1 MSPCGSGAERRHYF
15 LFFFLQKL
23 NTDDNHDSSVPVTI
37 AEETLVEKSAKEAK
51 KSVADVQQI
60 GGWLGLL
67 LSKIKS
73 VPAAEEKWRA
83 LTAAGLDQEAQEEV
97 AEYLFRYCGGTQEQL
112 QAGFKKASSFRERLQ
127 TVVAQIRMA
136 SGTTERMLKDMRDI
150 AGITFHNPDF
160 DRLSS
165 TLREFADELE
175 SLEPVL
181 KNTVARG
188 VREEKDGRIT
198 GGRSESLSIL
208 VDLVSRVTDDPYAHL
223 APLVAAI
230 KGDVDPSY
238 EYIAD
243 GLRSAYNRYRWNTGV
258 VTKNPAV
265 KSASRKPGR

>member
-1 MSPCGSGAERRHYF
+1 ME
-15 LFFFLQKL
+15 KL
-23 NTDDNHDSSVPVTI
+23 
-37 AEETLVEKSAKEAK
+37 AK
-51 KSVADVQQI
+51 KEKKPVAAKGNEAEVQKI

-73 VPAAEEKWRA
+73 VPVAEEKWRA
-83 LTAAGLDQEAQEEV
+83 LTAAGLDQEEQEEGARLDQEEQEEV
-97 AEYLFRYCGGTQEQL
+97 AEYLFRYCGGTQKQL
-112 QAGFKKASSFRERLQ
+112 QVGFKKASSFRETFQ

-136 SGTTERMLKDMRDI
+136 AGTTERMLKDMRDI
-150 AGITFHNPDF
+150 TIITFHNPDF
-160 DRLSS
+160 DRLPSI
-165 TLREFADELE
+165 LREFADELE

-198 GGRSESLSIL
+198 GGRSEALSIL

-238 EYIAD
+238 QFIAD
-243 GLRSAYNRYRWNTGV
+243 GLRSAYNRYRRNTGV

-265 KSASRKPGR
+265 KPASRKPGRRRR